1 MKKAKKEKAKKNT
14 ASYLLKGLVAALAVT
29 FIFMAVTAA
38 LVTYTNMEENIISY
52 ISFASTCISALIC
65 GFTAGRGVNNNGAL
79 WGTFLGL
86 VYAVIMIA
94 IIKVVAKTDSLG
106 TSVIWTVVQSVL
118 CGALG
123 GILGINTKK

>member
-1 MKKAKKEKAKKNT
+1 MKKVKREKVKKNT
-14 ASYLLKGLVAALAVT
+14 ASYMLKGLVAALAVT

-65 GFTAGRGVNNNGAL
+65 GFMSGKGVNNNGAL
-79 WGTFLGL
+79 WGAFLGL

-94 IIKVVAKTDSLG
+94 IIKAVAKTDSLG
-106 TSVIWTVVQSVL
+106 ASVIWTVVQAVL

-123 GILGINTKK
+123 GVLGINTKK

>member
-1 MKKAKKEKAKKNT
+1 MKKLKKEKAKKNT
-14 ASYLLKGLVAALAVT
+14 ASYLLKGLVAALVVT
-29 FIFMAVTAA
+29 FIFMAVAAA
-38 LVTYTNMEENIISY
+38 LVTYTNMNESFISY

-65 GFTAGRGVNNNGAL
+65 GFVAGRGVNSKGVL
-79 WGTFLGL
+79 WGVFLGL

-94 IIKVVAKTDSLG
+94 IIKAVAKTDTLG
-106 TSVIWTVVQSVL
+106 TSVIWTVVQAVL